1 LEYKGPGEVP
11 DAEYPYIL
19 ITGRRREH
27 YNNGSMT
34 RRAAGIAELF
44 PEELLEISPADAER
58 LGVANG
64 DMVKIGSRRG
74 EIAVK
79 AKVTERSQNGNVFL
93 AFHHRDALTNILTSE
108 HKDPITGTPEYKFSA
123 VKIEKT

>member
-1 LEYKGPGEVP
+1 MP
-11 DAEYPYIL
+11 DQEYPLIL

-44 PEELLEISPADAER
+44 PEELLEINPADAER
-58 LGVANG
+58 LDVNNG
-64 DMVKIGSRRG
+64 EIVDISSRRG
-74 EIAVK
+74 TIRVK
-79 AKVTERSQNGNVFL
+79 TKITDRSQHGVVFL
-93 AFHHRDALTNILTSE
+93 AFHHRDVLTNILTSS

-123 VKIEKT
+123 VKIEKADLR